1 MFKTI
6 DNLQKAKG
14 NKISMNEAHLWLKA
28 KKVKI
33 EKTEEIKTG
42 FNIGF
47 DEKVPE
53 EVKGELKKFVFWVE
67 GNFNIPITLWVD
79 FEYKHY
85 LKKRNGERAGFLFY
99 WSDFLIYPVFN
110 NENEI
115 PEIRLPV
122 RTEKSTIDEI
132 LCSFIEAISC
142 YFAWI
147 LNIIN
152 DDFSVNYEEVED
164 VLKAYKRSLN
174 K

>member
-1 MFKTI
+1 M
-6 DNLQKAKG
+6 DNNHLWNKAK
-14 NKISMNEAHLWLKA
+14 N
-28 KKVKI
+28 VKI
-33 EKTEEIKTG
+33 EKTEEIKQG
-42 FNIGF
+42 FNIGI
-47 DEKVPE
+47 DEKIAE
-53 EVKGELKKFVFWVE
+53 ETKTELRNFIFWVE
-67 GNFNIPITLWVD
+67 ENFNIPITLWVD

-99 WSDFLIYPVFN
+99 WSDFSIYPVFN
-110 NENEI
+110 NKNEI

-152 DDFSVNYEEVED
+152 DDFSVNDED
-164 VLKAYKRSLN
+164 VDEVLKEYKRSLN

>member
-1 MFKTI
+1 MSLKKVSLRV
-6 DNLQKAKG
+6 N
-14 NKISMNEAHLWLKA
+14 NNHLWMKA
-28 KKVKI
+28 QNVKI
-33 EKTEEIKTG
+33 KKTEEIKTG
-42 FNIGF
+42 FNVGF
-47 DEKVPE
+47 DEKITE
-53 EVKGELKKFVFWVE
+53 ETKTELRNFVFWVE
-67 GNFNIPITLWVD
+67 ENFNVPITLWVD

-85 LKKRNGERAGFLFY
+85 LKKRNGERVGFLFY
-99 WSDFLIYPVFN
+99 WSDFSRYSVFN

-152 DDFSVNYEEVED
+152 DDFSVNDEDVEEV
-164 VLKAYKRSLN
+164 LKEYKRSLN

>member
-1 MFKTI
+1 MSLKKVNLRV
-6 DNLQKAKG
+6 DNNHLWNKAK
-14 NKISMNEAHLWLKA
+14 N
-28 KKVKI
+28 VKI
-33 EKTEEIKTG
+33 EKTEEIKQG
-42 FNIGF
+42 FNIGI
-47 DEKVPE
+47 DEKIAE
-53 EVKGELKKFVFWVE
+53 ETKTELRNFIFWVE
-67 GNFNIPITLWVD
+67 ENFNIPITLWVD

-99 WSDFLIYPVFN
+99 WSDFSIYPVFN
-110 NENEI
+110 NKNEI

-152 DDFSVNYEEVED
+152 DDFSVNDED
-164 VLKAYKRSLN
+164 VDEVLKEYKRSLN

>member
-1 MFKTI
+1 M
-6 DNLQKAKG
+6 DNNHLWIKAK
-14 NKISMNEAHLWLKA
+14 N
-28 KKVKI
+28 VKI
-33 EKTEEIKTG
+33 EKTEEIKQG

-47 DEKVPE
+47 DEKITE
-53 EVKGELKKFVFWVE
+53 ETKTELRNFVFWVE
-67 GNFNIPITLWVD
+67 ENFNIPITLWVD

-85 LKKRNGERAGFLFY
+85 LIKRNGERVGFLFY
-99 WSDFLIYPVFN
+99 WSDFSTYPVFN
-110 NENEI
+110 NKNEI

-152 DDFSVNYEEVED
+152 DDFSVNDEDIEEV
-164 VLKAYKRSLN
+164 LKEYKRSLN